1 MKSINKAKR
10 RRKTT
15 NNLKVYTQQEDMVKI
30 KVKYK
35 LQIVKPKEFIT
46 SRSTTQ
52 KILKEVL
59 EAKIMNNSR
68 WKYAS
73 TNQNKE
79 QKW

>member
-46 SRSTTQ
+46 SRSTT
-52 KILKEVL
+52 
-59 EAKIMNNSR
+59 
-68 WKYAS
+68 
-73 TNQNKE
+73 
-79 QKW
+79 